1 MKGNA
6 EKQIS
11 QAVVVHS
18 IRTSAPF
25 VKTAS
30 YALWYGLGPPTKCV
44 YRNLKSDGAAEN
56 QSPEPN
62 LSPLPPQHT
71 VFSKTLHLKPLRQLS
86 CFLPATTPRKHFFS
100 RSYLHLSAHPTPH
113 TPVPQPD

>member
-30 YALWYGLGPPTKCV
+30 YALWYGLGSSTECV

-56 QSPEPN
+56 QSSEPN
-62 LSPLPPQHT
+62 LSPLPPNI
-71 VFSKTLHLKPLRQLS
+71 PLRQLS
-86 CFLPATTPRKHFFS
+86 CFLPATTPRKNFFS
-100 RSYLHLSAHPTPH
+100 RPYLHPSAHPTPQFPNLIE
-113 TPVPQPD
+113 TNNLSP